1 MVNSKLKDRKAEVE
15 SVASVKGRNRRI
27 CSNVPNLVRIRGRAI
42 SVSSER
48 NYDRVSSEPGCVLE
62 RTDNDHRGTHP
73 AFATP
78 LQGHV
83 VAIANC
89 LITLAGLLPR
99 FFTRQRTRRIHGYIG
114 DVATSLPNESDSEQ
128 ATAAGYQ
135 YTSARKK
142 K

>member
-62 RTDNDHRGTHP
+62 RTDNDHRGTHECP
-73 AFATP
+73 ALATP
-78 LQGHV
+78 
-83 VAIANC
+83 
-89 LITLAGLLPR
+89 TS
-99 FFTRQRTRRIHGYIG
+99 RTRCG
-114 DVATSLPNESDSEQ
+114 ESKLFNYVGWF
-128 ATAAGYQ
+128 A
-135 YTSARKK
+135 
-142 K
+142 